1 MMVKIFIVPNPSI
14 IIRRAEI
21 SDLKEIH
28 KIESECF
35 PEDAFSQLQ
44 MKEFIKDPGFIFLVA
59 IMNERIVGFIIG
71 GVEYFRGK
79 NVGHIYSIDV
89 KPEYRNRGVGS
100 LLLETIE
107 NILAEAGVK
116 ECYLEVRV
124 DNMTARNLYFKREYR
139 FFEFL
144 SNYYG
149 AGKDGIRLM
158 KKLTAKTNLNT
169 YNFNP

>member
-1 MMVKIFIVPNPSI
+1 VPNSSI

-28 KIESECF
+28 QIEVECF

-44 MKEFIKDPGFIFLVA
+44 MREFIKDPDFIFLVA
-59 IMNERIVGFIIG
+59 IMDGHIVGFTIG
-71 GVEYFRGK
+71 GLEDFRGK
-79 NVGHIYSIDV
+79 IVGHIYSIDV
-89 KPEYRNRGVGS
+89 KPECRNRGVGS
-100 LLLETIE
+100 FLLESME
-107 NILAEAGVK
+107 NLLVEAGVK

-124 DNMTARNLYFKREYR
+124 DNTTARNLYFKREYR

-149 AGKDGIRLM
+149 VGKDGIRLM